1 VMANVS
7 GSAQGGNRGLR
18 VPGRHLL
25 GDLGDDVL
33 RHVVDLGKEQGD
45 CPADRDR
52 RSVGMTRRQSRAAPP
67 ATLASGR
74 RQSRAAPPA
83 TLASAALPVT
93 ARLPPPLRWA
103 SAPPHPARFA
113 MEVYDLLVIERGWS
127 LDEWEAWVAESS
139 AALLLGGPVAAEMS
153 ESS

>member
-1 VMANVS
+1 MMANVS
-7 GSAQGGNRGLR
+7 GSAQGGNRGLG

-33 RHVVDLGKEQGD
+33 RHVVDLGKEQG

-52 RSVGMTRRQSRAAPP
+52 RSVGMT
-67 ATLASGR
+67 R

-139 AALLLGGPVAAEMS
+139 AALLLGAPVAAEMS
-153 ESS
+153 EPS